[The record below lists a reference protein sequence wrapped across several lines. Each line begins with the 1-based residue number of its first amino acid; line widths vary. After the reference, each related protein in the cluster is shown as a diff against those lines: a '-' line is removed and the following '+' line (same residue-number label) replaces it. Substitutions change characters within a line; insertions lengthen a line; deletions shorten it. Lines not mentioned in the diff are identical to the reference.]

1 MRPHAEDRG
10 GRFVCMG
17 ALSYNLLYLCV
28 YNSSYSPVCMWAWV
42 WALSQMCFLS
52 QTVFWSVGSG
62 TVEAD
67 VESSWVLSNPWLQP
81 CSLNCVSSFTVTAAL
96 ELLASI
102 LSYGSDVHWG
112 RKEERGGRFQ
122 AQESIRCLYKAT
134 SMFEHNKNINSD
146 CTTQKCQMMHESK
159 NQIFTLFFSSILIL
173 DFTIWAPGVQ
183 NNRNESHF
191 FNFFQNFKQ

>member
-1 MRPHAEDRG
+1 MRPVNHRKRPRRLKMSLFLSSASKTVFSDFTFRQQGETTCWGQR
-10 GRFVCMG
+10 RQVCVHG
-17 ALSYNLLYLCV
+17 CSLIQSSLFV

-112 RKEERGGRFQ
+112 RKEERGGQFQ
-122 AQESIRCLYKAT
+122 AQESIHCLYKAT
-134 SMFEHNKNINSD
+134 SMFEHNKNIRR
-146 CTTQKCQMMHESK
+146 Q
-159 NQIFTLFFSSILIL
+159 LWSSN
-173 DFTIWAPGVQ
+173 DAW
-183 NNRNESHF
+183 E
-191 FNFFQNFKQ
+191 